1 MGSHRSHRSHGI
13 ALWVGNLTDA
23 SVRGWLARIPLGFWA
38 HTDLTDPTVLL
49 CGWEIS
55 QMLLRVGWLARIP
68 LCFWAHTDLTDPTV
82 LLCGWK
88 ISQMFLRVGWLA
100 RIPLCFWAHTD
111 STDSTVLLCGW
122 EISQM
127 LLRVGWLARIPL
139 CFWAHGSHRSH
150 GIALWVGNLTDASA
164 CVDLCGLRWG
174 HIALALTDLFFG
186 PFGQIRPIG
195 PIGQIGHF

>member
-1 MGSHRSHRSHGI
+1 MLGLTGFLWLTRIPLCFWAHTDSHRSHGI
-13 ALWVGNLTDA
+13 LCGWEISQMLLCV
-23 SVRGWLARIPLGFWA
+23 GWLVQIPLCFWA
-38 HTDLTDPTVLL
+38 HTAHTALTPTVLL

-88 ISQMFLRVGWLA
+88 ISQMV
-100 RIPLCFWAHTD
+100 
-111 STDSTVLLCGW
+111 
-122 EISQM
+122 
-127 LLRVGWLARIPL
+127 
-139 CFWAHGSHRSH
+139 
-150 GIALWVGNLTDASA
+150 LWVWAPGGCT
-164 CVDLCGLRWG
+164 G
-174 HIALALTDLFFG
+174 LALTDLFFR